1 VLIYFR
7 NQYVF
12 VIVSFP
18 TSSYYLMGKHVI
30 PLIENMGDLSQGCPW
45 RAQDSEST
53 STASQY
59 SLPHFIESGTLPA
72 VISTGGKK

>member
-1 VLIYFR
+1 
-7 NQYVF
+7 
-12 VIVSFP
+12 
-18 TSSYYLMGKHVI
+18 MGKHVI